1 MTFDKKKRVI
11 SAVIA
16 AVVCA
21 GIIYVFVA
29 QEEYGTTDKTRSIVK
44 TEDLSNHP
52 IYRNYHF
59 GSEKNVI
66 DFGEQP
72 LWIPT
77 STISEVMKRDTIL
90 RNELKKL
97 GFSIRFHSFLKG
109 NDVNYFILNGNLEAG
124 IGGDMPAI
132 RVVAEGDVTVTS
144 IIQEGPVSIISKDI
158 REVRSLRGKK
168 IAYALGSNAHFY
180 LLNTLNKNGI
190 MIDDVELVKLDIVY
204 MADALQKGTIDA
216 FSAWE
221 PTASM
226 ALTKYPEF
234 IVTHS
239 GKSYGFVYLKNEFYT
254 SNQEAAG
261 HILASEIR
269 ALKWIRAKES
279 NLTLAG
285 EWVIASAVE
294 LSSKVSKELP
304 ITLEMISSLA
314 KKDLPGIL
322 MKEYPRIPA
331 DLLATHGMLK
341 KEFDLLQNLG
351 LVSGTV
357 KWEDVEK
364 YFDLDIM
371 ETVISNSEKYKLFDE
386 VNYSS
391 AEKQQ

>member
-239 GKSYGFVYLKNEFYT
+239 GKSYGFV
-254 SNQEAAG
+254 
-261 HILASEIR
+261 
-269 ALKWIRAKES
+269 
-279 NLTLAG
+279 
-285 EWVIASAVE
+285 
-294 LSSKVSKELP
+294 
-304 ITLEMISSLA
+304 
-314 KKDLPGIL
+314 
-322 MKEYPRIPA
+322 
-331 DLLATHGMLK
+331 
-341 KEFDLLQNLG
+341 
-351 LVSGTV
+351 
-357 KWEDVEK
+357 
-364 YFDLDIM
+364 
-371 ETVISNSEKYKLFDE
+371 
-386 VNYSS
+386 
-391 AEKQQ
+391 